1 MLSLYIHI
9 PFCHHKCS
17 YCSFH
22 VIPLDGLK
30 ESEHTSA
37 HSPLITNY
45 LDALHRQIDTFSQQ
59 LQQQSIQTI
68 YFGGGTPSLLSEKE
82 TFQILEKIYKQ
93 YKVSN
98 DVEITLECN
107 PDDLSDEKLKEL
119 KRLEINRLSIGLQ
132 SFDDEELIW
141 MNRAHNANQSESSVK
156 RAQDRGFE
164 NITID
169 LIYGSKFSNISNW
182 KKTLD
187 KVIDLQVPH
196 ISSYNLT
203 IEEKTKLGHDF
214 KVKKEVA
221 IDDEKSSELFL
232 EMIDRLEKHNFIHYE
247 ISNFAKE
254 GYFSKHNSNYWKGEH
269 YLGLGPSAH
278 SFDGKSRQWNIAN
291 NNLYIKYLQE
301 KSEIYFEKEI
311 LTEAERYNEYI
322 LTSLRTIWGI
332 DINYLKTNFNTDFIK
347 DFNSK
352 ISEYIK
358 QETIVVKDTT
368 YTLTE
373 KGKLLADKI
382 ASELFV

>member
-1 MLSLYIHI
+1 MSGIYVHI
-9 PFCHHKCS
+9 PFCKQACH
-17 YCSFH
+17 YCDFYFSTS
-22 VIPLDGLK
+22 LK
-30 ESEHTSA
+30 NKEALVKSI
-37 HSPLITNY
+37 ITEIDTRINY
-45 LDALHRQIDTFSQQ
+45 LTNKNIE
-59 LQQQSIQTI
+59 TI

-82 TFQILEKIYKQ
+82 TFQIIEKIYKL
-93 YKVSN
+93 YNVSK
-98 DVEITLECN
+98 DAEITLECN

-132 SFDDEELIW
+132 SFNEEELIW
-141 MNRAHNANQSESSVK
+141 MNRAHTAKESESSVK

-169 LIYGSKFSNISNW
+169 LIYGSKFSNLANW

-187 KVIDLQVPH
+187 KAIALQIPH

-214 KVKKEVA
+214 KIKKEVA

-232 EMIDRLEKHNFIHYE
+232 EMIDRLEKNNFIHYE
-247 ISNFAKE
+247 ISNFGKE
-254 GYFSKHNSNYWKGEH
+254 GFFSKHNSNYWKGEH

-278 SFDGKSRQWNIAN
+278 SFDGKSRQWNVSN
-291 NNLYIKYLQE
+291 NNLYIKYIDE
-301 KSEIYFEKEI
+301 RSNTYFEKEI
-311 LTEAERYNEYI
+311 LTETERFNEYI

-332 DINYLKTNFNTDFIK
+332 DLNYLKTNFNSDFVRNFSLQIQ
-347 DFNSK
+347 
-352 ISEYIK
+352 EYIS
-358 QETIVVKDTT
+358 QETVIVKNNT

-382 ASELFV
+382 ASELFA

>member
-1 MLSLYIHI
+1 MSGIYIHI
-9 PFCHHKCS
+9 PFCKQACH
-17 YCSFH
+17 YCDFH
-22 VIPLDGLK
+22 FSTSLK
-30 ESEHTSA
+30 NKEALVKSIIIEMDNR
-37 HSPLITNY
+37 INY
-45 LDALHRQIDTFSQQ
+45 LPDKTIE
-59 LQQQSIQTI
+59 TI

-82 TFQILEKIYKQ
+82 TFQILEKVYKQ

-254 GYFSKHNSNYWKGEH
+254 GFFSKHNSNYWKGEH

-301 KSEIYFEKEI
+301 KSESYFEKEI
-311 LTEAERYNEYI
+311 LTETERYNEYI
-322 LTSLRTIWGI
+322 LTSLRTIWGL
-332 DINYLKTNFNTDFIK
+332 DLNYLKTNFNSDFVK

-358 QETIVVKDTT
+358 QETIVAKGTT